1 MQTLWQDLRYGARTL
16 LKQPGFALIAVATL
30 ALGIGANTAIFSV
43 VNGVL
48 FRPLPYTD
56 PDRLYW
62 VTIDRQDLG
71 NRFTLS
77 NADFLI
83 LKQHNQSFE
92 KLAAVTGERMN
103 LTGGREPERISGLR
117 VSADFFAALGAK
129 PEMGRTFL
137 PDEDQPGKP
146 LIAVISHSLWQH
158 HLNSDPEP
166 TGRTISLNDRI
177 YTVIGVMPSGF
188 TFIRSVEVWPI
199 LQVSPP
205 KRRGPFGM
213 RLVGKLKPGIDEQQ
227 VRAELTALRDQAER
241 EWPDPQNG
249 SGLAR
254 WSYEAEPLK
263 EVFTGNLRPVLLVL
277 LAAVGCVLLIATA
290 NVANLLLARASTR
303 EREMAIRAALGA
315 SRFRLL
321 RQLLTES
328 VLLAAAAGAL
338 GLLLASYGV
347 DLLLKLEPGNL
358 PRMNEVGID
367 KGVLVFTS
375 CVALLSGI
383 LFGLAPALQVSRT
396 NLNESL
402 KEGGRSSTETR
413 GRARLRGLLV
423 ISQTALALVLLAGAG
438 LMVKS
443 FVRLQQV
450 NPGFNPE
457 GLLTVQVSPPQT
469 RYGEKNKR
477 VAFHRELLERVR
489 SLPGVQSAS
498 TSNSV
503 PPENV
508 GDVDVFEVAGQP
520 VPPDQNRPLAE
531 RLLLSPDHFRTLGIP
546 LLSGR
551 DFSLADDTNA
561 PPVAI
566 INRTM
571 AQRYFPGGEAVG
583 GRIHF
588 GDFGPDVPW
597 ITIVG
602 VAGDVKNNGLS
613 AEDAMTIYAPY
624 EQNLW
629 SWDSISLFLRASSNP
644 QSLTAGVRDAVQAI
658 DKDLPIANIKTGD
671 QLLYDAV
678 GRPRFHTLLIALF
691 AGLALL
697 LAAVGIYG
705 VISYSVAQRT
715 HELGIRLA
723 VGARPR
729 DVLFLVMRQGMMLT
743 LTGTV
748 IGVLAAFGLTRL
760 LTSLLFRV
768 SATDPLMFAGV
779 AALLVAVALL
789 ACWIPARRATKVDPM
804 IALRYE

>member
-1 MQTLWQDLRYGARTL
+1 MQTLIQDLRYGARML
-16 LKQPGFALIAVATL
+16 VRQPGFTLIAVITL
-30 ALGIGANTAIFSV
+30 ALGVGANTAIFSV

-48 FRPLPYTD
+48 FRALPYAD
-56 PDRLYW
+56 ANRLYW

-92 KLAAVTGERMN
+92 KLALMQGDRLN
-103 LTGGREPERISGLR
+103 LTGGREPEYIAAHK
-117 VSADFFAALGAK
+117 VTADYFAVLGAQ
-129 PEMGRTFL
+129 PELGRTFL

-146 LIAVISHSLWQH
+146 LVAVVSHSLWQR

-166 TGRTISLNDRI
+166 TGRTISLNDKI
-177 YTVIGVMPSGF
+177 YTVVGVMPPDF
-188 TFIRSVEVWPI
+188 RLFRSVDVWPI
-199 LQVSPP
+199 MQVTPP
-205 KRRGPFGM
+205 KRRAPFGM
-213 RLVGKLKPGIDEQQ
+213 RMVAKLKPGIDEPQL
-227 VRAELTALRDQAER
+227 RAELTALRDQTER
-241 EWPDPQNG
+241 EWPNPQNG
-249 SGLAR
+249 SGLAL

-263 EVFTGNLRPVLLVL
+263 EVITGNLRPVLLVL

-303 EREMAIRAALGA
+303 EREMAIRSAMGA

-328 VLLAAAAGAL
+328 VLLAAAGGAL

-347 DLLLKLEPGNL
+347 ELLLRLEPGNL

-375 CVALLSGI
+375 CISLLSGI

-402 KEGGRSSTETR
+402 KEGGRSSTEAG
-413 GRARLRGLLV
+413 GRKRLRGLLV
-423 ISQTALALVLLAGAG
+423 VSQTAVALVLLAGAG
-438 LMVKS
+438 LMIKS

-457 GLLTVQVSPPQT
+457 GVLTVQVSPPQA
-469 RYGEKNKR
+469 RYDEDHKK
-477 VAFHRELLERVR
+477 VAFLRELLERVR
-489 SLPGVQSAS
+489 GLPGVQSAGS
-498 TSNSV
+498 SSDV
-503 PPENV
+503 PPQNV

-531 RLLLSPDHFRTLGIP
+531 RIILSPDYFRVMGIP
-546 LLSGR
+546 LVSGR
-551 DFSLADDTNA
+551 DFSLDDDTDA
-561 PPVAI
+561 PPVVI
-566 INRTM
+566 INQTM
-571 AQRYFPGGEAVG
+571 AQRYFPIGEAVG
-583 GRIHF
+583 ARIHF
-588 GDFGPDVPW
+588 GDFGPDAAW

-602 VAGDVKNNGLS
+602 VVGDVKNNGLS
-613 AEDAMTIYAPY
+613 AEDSLTIYQPF
-624 EQNLW
+624 EQGPAVP
-629 SWDSISLFLRASSNP
+629 ISLFLRSSSSP
-644 QSLTAGVRDAVQAI
+644 QSLTAGVRDVVQTM
-658 DKDLPIANIKTGD
+658 DKDLPIANIKTGEE
-671 QLLYDAV
+671 LLYEAV
-678 GRPRFHTLLIALF
+678 GQPRFHTLLIALF

-729 DVLFLVMRQGMMLT
+729 DVLFLVIRQGMMLT

-760 LTSLLFRV
+760 LSSLLFQV
-768 SATDPLMFAGV
+768 SATDPMTFV
-779 AALLVAVALL
+779 AVATLLVAVALL

-804 IALRYE
+804 VALRYE

>member
-1 MQTLWQDLRYGARTL
+1 MQTLFQDLRYGARTL
-16 LKQPGFALIAVATL
+16 LKQPGFALIAIVTL

-48 FRPLPYTD
+48 FRPLPYAD
-56 PDRLYW
+56 ADRLYW

-83 LKQHNQSFE
+83 LKQHSQSFE
-92 KLAAVTGERMN
+92 KLAFIQGDRMN
-103 LTGGREPERISGLR
+103 LTGGREPERIAAQR
-117 VSADFFAALGAK
+117 VSADFFASLGAHA
-129 PEMGRTFL
+129 ELGRTFL
-137 PDEDQPGKP
+137 PEEDQPGKP
-146 LIAVISHSLWQH
+146 LVAVVSHSLWQR

-166 TGRTISLNDRI
+166 GGRTITLNDKS
-177 YTVIGVMPSGF
+177 YTVIGVMPPDF
-188 TFIRSVEVWPI
+188 RFVRSVDVWPI
-199 LQVSPP
+199 LQVTPP
-205 KRRGPFGM
+205 KRHGPFGL
-213 RLVGKLKPGIDEQQ
+213 RLVAKLKPGIDEPQL
-227 VRAELTALRDQAER
+227 RAELAALRDQAER
-241 EWPDPQNG
+241 EWPDPESG
-249 SGLAR
+249 SGLPR
-254 WSYEAEPLK
+254 WSYAAEPLK
-263 EVFTGNLRPVLLVL
+263 EVITGNLRPVLLVL

-315 SRFRLL
+315 SRLRLL

-328 VLLAAAAGAL
+328 VLLAAAGGAM
-338 GLLLASYGV
+338 GLLLASYGI

-367 KGVLVFTS
+367 KAVLIFTS
-375 CVALLSGI
+375 CVALLSGL

-396 NLNESL
+396 SLNESL

-413 GRARLRGLLV
+413 GRKRLRGLLV
-423 ISQTALALVLLAGAG
+423 VSQTALALVLLAGAG
-438 LMVKS
+438 LMIKS
-443 FVRLQQV
+443 FARLQQV
-450 NPGFNPE
+450 NPGFKPE

-469 RYGEKNKR
+469 RYGEKQKR
-477 VAFHRELLERVR
+477 IAFHRELLERVR
-489 SLPGVQSAS
+489 SVPGVLSAS
-498 TSNSV
+498 TSTDV

-508 GDVDVFEVAGQP
+508 WDVDVFEVAGQP

-531 RLLLSPDHFRTLGIP
+531 RVLLSPDHFRTMGIP

-551 DFSLADDTNA
+551 DFSSADDTDA
-561 PPVAI
+561 PEVAV
-566 INRTM
+566 INQSM
-571 AQRYFPGGEAVG
+571 AQRYFPDGGAVG
-583 GRIHF
+583 SRIHF
-588 GDFGPDVPW
+588 GDFGPDASW
-597 ITIVG
+597 ITIIGVVG
-602 VAGDVKNNGLS
+602 NVKNNGLS
-613 AEDAMTIYAPY
+613 AEDAMTIYEAY

-629 SWDSISLFLRASSNP
+629 SWGSISLFLRSSSNP
-644 QSLTAGVRDAVQAI
+644 QSLTAGVRDVVQAI
-658 DKDLPIANIKTGD
+658 DKDLPIANIKTGN

-678 GRPRFHTLLIALF
+678 GQQRFHTLLIALF
-691 AGLALL
+691 AAVALV

-729 DVLFLVMRQGMMLT
+729 DVLFLVMRQGMIMT

-748 IGVLAAFGLTRL
+748 IGTLAAFALTRL
-760 LTSLLFRV
+760 MSSLLFRV
-768 SATDPLMFAGV
+768 SATDPLTFVGV
-779 AALLVAVALL
+779 ATLLVAVALL

-804 IALRYE
+804 VALRYE

>member
-1 MQTLWQDLRYGARTL
+1 MQDLRYGVRTL
-16 LKQPGFALIAVATL
+16 LNQPGFALIAVVTL

-48 FRPLPYTD
+48 FRPLPYSD
-56 PDRLYW
+56 ADRLYW

-71 NRFTLS
+71 QGFTLS

-92 KLAAVTGERMN
+92 KLALLQGDRMN
-103 LTGGREPERISGLR
+103 LTGGPEPEHISAHK
-117 VSADFFAALGAK
+117 VTADYFGVLGAQ
-129 PEMGRTFL
+129 PELGRTFL
-137 PDEDQPGKP
+137 PNEDQPGKP
-146 LIAVISHSLWQH
+146 LVAVVSHSLWQR

-166 TGRTISLNDRI
+166 TGRTISLNDKI
-177 YTVIGVMPSGF
+177 YTVVGVMPPDF
-188 TFIRSVEVWPI
+188 RLFRSVDVWPI
-199 LQVSPP
+199 MQVSPP
-205 KRRGPFGM
+205 NRRGPFGLRM
-213 RLVGKLKPGIDEQQ
+213 VAKLKPGIDDGQ
-227 VRAELTALRDQAER
+227 VRSDLIALRDQAER
-241 EWPDPQNG
+241 VWPNAENG
-249 SGLAR
+249 SGLSR

-263 EVFTGNLRPVLLVL
+263 EFITGNLRPVLLVL
-277 LAAVGCVLLIATA
+277 LVAVGCVLLIATA

-315 SRFRLL
+315 SRFRLV

-328 VLLAAAAGAL
+328 VLLAAAGGAF

-367 KGVLVFTS
+367 KTVLVFTS

-402 KEGGRSSTETR
+402 KEGGRSATEAS
-413 GRARLRGLLV
+413 GRKRLRGLLV
-423 ISQTALALVLLAGAG
+423 VSQTALALVLLAGAG
-438 LMVKS
+438 LMIKS

-457 GLLTVQVSPPQT
+457 GVLSAQLSLPQS
-469 RYGEKNKR
+469 RYGEQHKR

-489 SLPGVQSAS
+489 GLPGVQSAGLS
-498 TSNSV
+498 SDV
-503 PPENV
+503 PPQNV
-508 GDVDVFEVAGQP
+508 GDVDVFEVAGEP
-520 VPPDQNRPLAE
+520 IPPEQNRPLAE
-531 RLLLSPDHFRTLGIP
+531 RILLSPDYFRVMGIP

-551 DFSLADDTNA
+551 DFERADNSDA
-561 PPVAI
+561 PRVAI
-566 INRTM
+566 INQTM
-571 AQRYFPGGEAVG
+571 AQRYFPEGGAVG

-602 VAGDVKNNGLS
+602 VVGDVKNNGLS
-613 AEDAMTIYAPY
+613 AEDALTIYEPY
-624 EQNLW
+624 EQGFVMWGTLV
-629 SWDSISLFLRASSNP
+629 LFLRSSSNP
-644 QSLTAGVRDAVQAI
+644 EMLTAGVRDVVQTM

-671 QLLYDAV
+671 QLLYEAV
-678 GRPRFHTLLIALF
+678 GQPRFHTLLIALF

-723 VGARPR
+723 VGARPQ
-729 DVLFLVMRQGMMLT
+729 DVLFLVIRQGMMMT
-743 LTGTV
+743 LAGTA
-748 IGVLAAFGLTRL
+748 IGLVAAFGLTRL
-760 LTSLLFRV
+760 LGSLLFRV
-768 SATDPLMFAGV
+768 SATDPMTFVGV

-789 ACWIPARRATKVDPM
+789 ACWIPARRATKVDP
-804 IALRYE
+804 IVALRYE

>member
-1 MQTLWQDLRYGARTL
+1 MNTLWQDLRYGARTL
-16 LKQPGFALIAVATL
+16 LKQPGFALIAVFTL

-48 FRPLPYTD
+48 FRPLPFAD

-103 LTGGREPERISGLR
+103 LTGGREPERISAHR
-117 VSADFFAALGAK
+117 VSADFFAALGAQ
-129 PEMGRTFL
+129 PEIGRTFL

-146 LIAVISHSLWQH
+146 LVAVVSHSLWQR
-158 HLNSDPEP
+158 HLNSDPDP
-166 TGRTISLNDRI
+166 TSRTISLNDKT
-177 YTVIGVMPSGF
+177 YMVIGVMPPGF
-188 TFIRSVEVWPI
+188 RLFRSVDVWPI
-199 LQVSPP
+199 MQVTPP

-213 RLVGKLKPGIDEQQ
+213 RLVAKLKPGVDGPQ

-241 EWPDPQNG
+241 EWPDPQSG
-249 SGLAR
+249 SGLAK

-263 EVFTGNLRPVLLVL
+263 EFITGNLRPVLLVL
-277 LAAVGCVLLIATA
+277 LVAVGCVLLIATA

-303 EREMAIRAALGA
+303 DREMAIRAALGA

-328 VLLAAAAGAL
+328 VLLAAAGGAL
-338 GLLLASYGV
+338 GLLLASYGI

-375 CVALLSGI
+375 CVSLLSGL
-383 LFGLAPALQVSRT
+383 LFGVAPALQLSRT

-402 KEGGRSSTETR
+402 KEGGRSSTEAR
-413 GRARLRGLLV
+413 GRKRARGLLV
-423 ISQTALALVLLAGAG
+423 VSQTALALVLLAGAG
-438 LMVKS
+438 VMIKS

-450 NPGFNPE
+450 NPGFNPD
-457 GLLTVQVSPPQT
+457 GLLTVQVSLPQV
-469 RYGEKNKR
+469 RYSENHRR
-477 VAFHRELLERVR
+477 VAFHREILERLR
-489 SLPGVQSAS
+489 GLPGVESVA
-498 TSNSV
+498 TSSDV
-503 PPENV
+503 PPQNV
-508 GDVDVFEVAGQP
+508 GDVDTFEVAGQP
-520 VPPDQNRPLAE
+520 VPPAQNRPLAE
-531 RLLLSPDHFRTLGIP
+531 RILLSTDYFHAMGIP
-546 LLSGR
+546 LLNGR
-551 DFSLADDTNA
+551 AFERTDDADA
-561 PPVAI
+561 PQVAI
-566 INRTM
+566 VNQTM
-571 AQRYFPGGEAVG
+571 AQRYFPAGDAVG

-588 GDFGPDVPW
+588 GNFGPDAPW

-602 VAGDVKNNGLS
+602 VVGDVKNNGLS
-613 AEDAMTIYAPY
+613 AGDSITIYEPY
-624 EQNLW
+624 EQNPAVP
-629 SWDSISLFLRASSNP
+629 ISVFLRSLSNP
-644 QSLTAGVRDAVQAI
+644 ERLTAGVREVVQAI
-658 DKDLPIANIKTGD
+658 DKELPISNIKTGD
-671 QLLYDAV
+671 QLLYEAV
-678 GRPRFHTLLIALF
+678 GQPRFHTVLIALF

-715 HELGIRLA
+715 HEIGIRLA

-729 DVLFLVMRQGMMLT
+729 DVLVLVIKQGMMLT
-743 LTGTV
+743 LTGTA
-748 IGVLAAFGLTRL
+748 IGIVAAFGLTRL
-760 LTSLLFRV
+760 LSSLLFQV
-768 SATDPLMFAGV
+768 DAADPLTFAAV
-779 AALLVAVALL
+779 ATLLVAVGFL
-789 ACWIPARRATKVDPM
+789 ACWIPARRATNVDPM

>member
-1 MQTLWQDLRYGARTL
+1 
-16 LKQPGFALIAVATL
+16 
-30 ALGIGANTAIFSV
+30 
-43 VNGVL
+43 
-48 FRPLPYTD
+48 
-56 PDRLYW
+56 
-62 VTIDRQDLG
+62 
-71 NRFTLS
+71 
-77 NADFLI
+77 
-83 LKQHNQSFE
+83 
-92 KLAAVTGERMN
+92 MN
-103 LTGGREPERISGLR
+103 LTGGTEPERIAAQR
-117 VSADFFAALGAK
+117 VSADFFAALGAQPK
-129 PEMGRTFL
+129 LGRTFL

-146 LIAVISHSLWQH
+146 LVAVVSHSLWQRY
-158 HLNSDPEP
+158 LNSDPEP
-166 TGRTISLNDRI
+166 AGRTISLNDKI
-177 YTVIGVMPSGF
+177 YTVVGVMAPDF
-188 TFIRSVEVWPI
+188 RFVRSVDVWPI

-205 KRRGPFGM
+205 QRRGPFGNRM
-213 RLVGKLKPGIDEQQ
+213 VAKLKPGIDDGQL
-227 VRAELTALRDQAER
+227 RAELAALRDQAER
-241 EWPDPQNG
+241 EWPDAENG

-254 WSYEAEPLK
+254 WSYVAEPLK
-263 EVFTGNLRPVLLVL
+263 EVVTGNLRPVLLVL

-303 EREMAIRAALGA
+303 EREMAIRGALGA

-328 VLLAAAAGAL
+328 VLLAAAGGAL
-338 GLLLASYGV
+338 GLLLASYGIDV
-347 DLLLKLEPGNL
+347 LQKLEPGNL
-358 PRMNEVGID
+358 PRMDEVGID

-375 CVALLSGI
+375 CVSLLSGI

-413 GRARLRGLLV
+413 GRKRLRGLLV

-438 LMVKS
+438 LMIKS

-457 GLLTVQVSPPQT
+457 GVLTVQISPPQT

-477 VAFHRELLERVR
+477 VSFNRELLERLR

-498 TSNSV
+498 TSDSV

-531 RLLLSPDHFRTLGIP
+531 RLLLSPDHFRTMGIP

-551 DFSLADDTNA
+551 DFSLADDTDA

-566 INRTM
+566 VNRAM
-571 AQRYFPGGEAVG
+571 AQRYFPEGEAVG

-588 GDFGPDVPW
+588 GDFGPEVPW

-602 VAGDVKNNGLS
+602 VVGDVKNNGLS

-629 SWDSISLFLRASSNP
+629 SFGPVTLFLRTSSKP
-644 QSLTAGVRDAVQAI
+644 EALTAGVRDVVQAL
-658 DKDLPIANIKTGD
+658 DKDLPLANIKTGD

-678 GRPRFHTLLIALF
+678 GQPRFHTFLIALF
-691 AGLALL
+691 AAVAML

-715 HELGIRLA
+715 HEIGIRLA
-723 VGARPR
+723 VGARPQ
-729 DVLFLVMRQGMMLT
+729 DVLLLVIRQGMIMT
-743 LTGTV
+743 SIGTG
-748 IGVLAAFGLTRL
+748 IGLLAAFGLTRL
-760 LTSLLFRV
+760 MTSLLFRV
-768 SATDPLMFAGV
+768 SATDPLTFAGV
-779 AALLVAVALL
+779 ATLLVAVALL

-804 IALRYE
+804 VALRYE

>member
-1 MQTLWQDLRYGARTL
+1 MQTLWQDLRYGGRML
-16 LKQPGFALIAVATL
+16 LKQPGFALIAIVTL
-30 ALGIGANTAIFSV
+30 GLGIGANTAIFSV

-48 FRPLPYTD
+48 FRPLPYAD

-77 NADFLI
+77 NADFRI

-103 LTGGREPERISGLR
+103 LTGGREPERIASLR
-117 VSADFFAALGAK
+117 VSADFFAALGAQ

-137 PDEDQPGKP
+137 ADEDQPGKP
-146 LIAVISHSLWQH
+146 LVAVVSHSLWQR
-158 HLNSDPEP
+158 HLSSDPEP
-166 TGRTISLNDRI
+166 AGRTISLNDRI
-177 YTVIGVMPSGF
+177 YTVIGVMPPDF
-188 TFIRSVEVWPI
+188 RLFRSVDVWPI
-199 LQVSPP
+199 MQVNPP

-213 RLVGKLKPGIDEQQ
+213 RLVAKLKPGIDEQQ

-254 WSYEAEPLK
+254 WSYAAEPLK
-263 EVFTGNLRPVLLVL
+263 EVITGNLRPVLLVL

-328 VLLAAAAGAL
+328 VLLAAAGGTL
-338 GLLLASYGV
+338 GLLLASYGI

-367 KGVLVFTS
+367 RGVLIFTS

-383 LFGLAPALQVSRT
+383 LFGLVPALQISRT

-413 GRARLRGLLV
+413 GRKRLRGLLV
-423 ISQTALALVLLAGAG
+423 VSQTALALVLLAGAG
-438 LMVKS
+438 LMIKS

-457 GLLTVQVSPPQT
+457 GMLTVQVAPPQT
-469 RYGEKNKR
+469 RYGEKHKR
-477 VAFHRELLERVR
+477 VSFQRELLERVR

-520 VPPDQNRPLAE
+520 VPSDQNRPLAE
-531 RLLLSPDHFRTLGIP
+531 RLLLSPDHFRTMGIP

-551 DFSLADDTNA
+551 DFSSADDGDA
-561 PPVAI
+561 PSVAI

-571 AQRYFPGGEAVG
+571 AQRYFPGGDAVG

-588 GDFGPDVPW
+588 GDFGPDEPW

-602 VAGDVKNNGLS
+602 VVGDVKNNGLS
-613 AEDAMTIYAPY
+613 AEDAMTIYGPY

-629 SWDSISLFLRASSNP
+629 SWGSISLFLRSSSTP
-644 QSLTAGVRDAVQAI
+644 ESLTSGVRDAVQAM
-658 DKDLPIANIKTGD
+658 DKDLPIANIKTGE

-748 IGVLAAFGLTRL
+748 IGVLTAFGLTRL

-768 SATDPLMFAGV
+768 SATDPLTFAGV
-779 AALLVAVALL
+779 AIVLVAVALL

>member
-1 MQTLWQDLRYGARTL
+1 MGTFFQDLRYGARML
-16 LKQPGFALIAVATL
+16 LKQPGFTLTAIVTL

-48 FRPLPYTD
+48 FRPLPYAD
-56 PDRLYW
+56 ADRLYW
-62 VTIDRQDLG
+62 ITIDRQDLG

-92 KLAAVTGERMN
+92 KLALMQGDLMI
-103 LTGGREPERISGLR
+103 LTGGPEPERIPAHR
-117 VSADFFAALGAK
+117 VSADYFAALGAQ
-129 PEMGRTFL
+129 PELGRTFL

-146 LIAVISHSLWQH
+146 LVAVISHGLWQR

-166 TGRTISLNDRI
+166 AGRTISLNDKT
-177 YTVIGVMPSGF
+177 YTVVGVMPPDF
-188 TFIRSVEVWPI
+188 RLFRSVDVWPI
-199 LQVSPP
+199 LQVNPP
-205 KRRGPFGM
+205 KCHCPFGM
-213 RLVGKLKPGIDEQQ
+213 RVVAKLKTEVDDEQ
-227 VRAELTALRDQAER
+227 VRAELAALRDQAER
-241 EWPDPQNG
+241 EWPDPENG

-254 WSYEAEPLK
+254 WSYVAEPLK
-263 EVFTGNLRPVLLVL
+263 EFITGNLRPVLLVL

-303 EREMAIRAALGA
+303 EREMAIRAAMGA

-328 VLLAAAAGAL
+328 VLLAAAGGAL
-338 GLLLASYGV
+338 GLLLASYGI

-367 KGVLVFTS
+367 KGVLAFTS
-375 CVALLSGI
+375 CVSLLSGL

-413 GRARLRGLLV
+413 GRKRLRGLLV

-438 LMVKS
+438 LMIKS

-457 GLLTVQVSPPQT
+457 GVLTVQVSLPQT
-469 RYGEKNKR
+469 RYGERHKR
-477 VAFHRELLERVR
+477 VSFQRELLERIR
-489 SLPGVQSAS
+489 NLPAVQSAG
-498 TSNSV
+498 TSSDV
-503 PPENV
+503 PPLNV

-531 RLLLSPDHFRTLGIP
+531 RILLSPDYFRAMGIP

-551 DFSLADDTNA
+551 DFSLADDPDA

-571 AQRYFPGGEAVG
+571 AERYFPDGEAVG

-588 GDFGPDVPW
+588 GDFGAGVPW

-602 VAGDVKNNGLS
+602 VVGDVKNNGLS
-613 AEDAMTIYAPY
+613 AEDALTIYAPY

-629 SWDSISLFLRASSNP
+629 SFGPISLCVRSSSRP
-644 QSLTAGVRDAVQAI
+644 EPVTAGVRDVVQAL
-658 DKDLPIANIKTGD
+658 DKNLPIANIKTGD

-678 GRPRFHTLLIALF
+678 GRPRFHTFLIALF
-691 AGLALL
+691 AAVAML

-715 HELGIRLA
+715 HEIGIRLA
-723 VGARPR
+723 VGARPQ
-729 DVLFLVMRQGMMLT
+729 DVLLLVIRQGMIMT
-743 LTGTV
+743 SIGTG
-748 IGVLAAFGLTRL
+748 IGLFAAFGLTRL
-760 LTSLLFRV
+760 MTSLLFRV
-768 SATDPLMFAGV
+768 RATDPLTFAGV
-779 AALLVAVALL
+779 ATLLVAVALL
-789 ACWIPARRATKVDPM
+789 ACWIPARRATKVDPI

>member
-1 MQTLWQDLRYGARTL
+1 MGTFFQDLRYGARML
-16 LKQPGFALIAVATL
+16 LKHPGFALIAVVTL

-48 FRPLPYTD
+48 FRPLPYAD
-56 PDRLYW
+56 ADRLYW

-92 KLAAVTGERMN
+92 KLALMQGDLMI
-103 LTGGREPERISGLR
+103 LTGGPEPERIPANK
-117 VSADFFAALGAK
+117 VTAEYFAVLGAQ
-129 PEMGRTFL
+129 PELGRTFS
-137 PDEDQPGKP
+137 PDEDEPGKP
-146 LIAVISHSLWQH
+146 LVAVVSHSLWQR
-158 HLNSDPEP
+158 HLNSDPDP
-166 TGRTISLNDRI
+166 TGRTISLNDKT
-177 YTVIGVMPSGF
+177 YTVVGVMPPDF
-188 TFIRSVEVWPI
+188 RLFRSVDVWPI
-199 LQVSPP
+199 MQVSPP
-205 KRRGPFGM
+205 NRRAPFGKRM
-213 RLVGKLKPGIDEQQ
+213 VAKLKPGIDEPQM
-227 VRAELTALRDQAER
+227 RAELTALRDQTER
-241 EWPDPQNG
+241 EWPNPENG
-249 SGLAR
+249 SGLAL

-263 EVFTGNLRPVLLVL
+263 EVITGNLRPVLLVL
-277 LAAVGCVLLIATA
+277 LVSVGCVLLIATA

-328 VLLAAAAGAL
+328 VMLAAAGGAL
-338 GLLLASYGV
+338 GLLLASYGI

-375 CVALLSGI
+375 CISLLSGI

-402 KEGGRSSTETR
+402 KEGGRSSTETS
-413 GRARLRGLLV
+413 GRKRLRGLLV

-438 LMVKS
+438 LMIKS

-457 GLLTVQVSPPQT
+457 GVLTVQVSMPQT
-469 RYGEKNKR
+469 RYGERQKR
-477 VAFHRELLERVR
+477 VSFQRELLERVR
-489 SLPGVQSAS
+489 SLPAVQSAG
-498 TSNSV
+498 TSSDV
-503 PPENV
+503 PPQNV

-531 RLLLSPDHFRTLGIP
+531 RILLSPDYFRAMGIP
-546 LLSGR
+546 FLSGR
-551 DFSLADDTNA
+551 DFSLADDPDA

-571 AQRYFPGGEAVG
+571 AERYFPDGEAVG

-588 GDFGPDVPW
+588 GDFGADAPW

-602 VAGDVKNNGLS
+602 VVGDVKNNGLS
-613 AEDAMTIYAPY
+613 AEDALTIYVPY

-629 SWDSISLFLRASSNP
+629 SFGPLSVCVRSSSKP
-644 QSLTAGVRDAVQAI
+644 EPVTAGVRDVVQAL

-678 GRPRFHTLLIALF
+678 GQPRFHTFLIALF
-691 AGLALL
+691 AAVAML

-715 HELGIRLA
+715 HEIGIRLA
-723 VGARPR
+723 VGARPQ
-729 DVLFLVMRQGMMLT
+729 DVLLLVIRQGMIMT
-743 LTGTV
+743 SIGTA
-748 IGVLAAFGLTRL
+748 IGLFAAFGLTRL
-760 LTSLLFRV
+760 MTSLLFRV
-768 SATDPLMFAGV
+768 SATDPITFAVV

>member
-1 MQTLWQDLRYGARTL
+1 MATFFQDLRYGARML
-16 LKQPGFALIAVATL
+16 LKQPGFTLIAIVTL

-48 FRPLPYTD
+48 FRPLPYAD
-56 PDRLYW
+56 ADRLYW

-77 NADFLI
+77 NADYLI

-92 KLAAVTGERMN
+92 KLALMQGDRMN
-103 LTGGREPERISGLR
+103 LTGGREPEHIPAHK
-117 VSADFFAALGAK
+117 VTADYFAVLGAQ
-129 PEMGRTFL
+129 PELGRTFL

-146 LIAVISHSLWQH
+146 LVAVVSHSLWQR

-166 TGRTISLNDRI
+166 TGRTISLNDKI
-177 YTVIGVMPSGF
+177 YTVVGVMPPDF
-188 TFIRSVEVWPI
+188 KLFRSVDVWPI
-199 LQVSPP
+199 MQVNPP
-205 KRRGPFGM
+205 KRRSPFGLRM
-213 RLVGKLKPGIDEQQ
+213 VAKLKPGIDKPQL
-227 VRAELTALRDQAER
+227 RAELTALRDQTER
-241 EWPDPQNG
+241 EWPNPENG
-249 SGLAR
+249 SGLAL

-263 EVFTGNLRPVLLVL
+263 EIITGNLRPVLLVL
-277 LAAVGCVLLIATA
+277 LVSVGCVLLIATA

-328 VLLAAAAGAL
+328 VLLAAAGGAL

-358 PRMNEVGID
+358 PRMDEVGID

-375 CVALLSGI
+375 CVSLLSGL

-413 GRARLRGLLV
+413 GRKRLRGLLV
-423 ISQTALALVLLAGAG
+423 VSQTALALVLLAGAG
-438 LMVKS
+438 LMIKS

-457 GLLTVQVSPPQT
+457 GILTVQVSPAQT
-469 RYGEKNKR
+469 RYGEDHKK
-477 VAFHRELLERVR
+477 VAFQRELLEHLR
-489 SLPGVQSAS
+489 SLPGVQSAA
-498 TSNSV
+498 TSSDV
-503 PPENV
+503 PPQNV
-508 GDVDVFEVAGQP
+508 SDVDVFEVAGQP

-531 RLLLSPDHFRTLGIP
+531 RIILSTDYFHVMGIP
-546 LLSGR
+546 LLNGR
-551 DFSLADDTNA
+551 DFERTDDSDA

-566 INRTM
+566 INQTM
-571 AQRYFPGGEAVG
+571 AQRYFPSGDAVG
-583 GRIHF
+583 ERVHF
-588 GDFGPDVPW
+588 GDFGQDAPW

-602 VAGDVKNNGLS
+602 VVGDVKNNGLS
-613 AEDAMTIYAPY
+613 AEEALTIYQPF
-624 EQNLW
+624 EQ
-629 SWDSISLFLRASSNP
+629 SPTVPICIFLRSSSSP
-644 QSLTAGVRDAVQAI
+644 ESLTAGVRDSVQAI
-658 DKDLPIANIKTGD
+658 DKELPIANIKTGN
-671 QLLYDAV
+671 QLLYEAV
-678 GRPRFHTLLIALF
+678 GQPRFHTFLIALF
-691 AGLALL
+691 AAVAML

-715 HELGIRLA
+715 HEIGIRLA
-723 VGARPR
+723 VGARPQ
-729 DVLFLVMRQGMMLT
+729 DVLLLVIRQGMVMALIG
-743 LTGTV
+743 TG
-748 IGVLAAFGLTRL
+748 IGLFAAFGLTRL
-760 LTSLLFRV
+760 MTSLLFRV
-768 SATDPLMFAGV
+768 SATDPLTFAGV

-789 ACWIPARRATKVDPM
+789 ACWIPARRATKVDP
-804 IALRYE
+804 IVALRYE

>member
-1 MQTLWQDLRYGARTL
+1 MGTLVQDFRYSARML
-16 LKQPGFALIAVATL
+16 LKQPGFALIAIVTL

-48 FRPLPYTD
+48 FRPLPYAE

-83 LKQHNQSFE
+83 LKKHNQSFE
-92 KLAAVTGERMN
+92 KLALLQGDLMILA
-103 LTGGREPERISGLR
+103 GGPEPQRIPAHK
-117 VSADFFAALGAK
+117 VSADYFAALGAQ
-129 PEMGRTFL
+129 PELGRTFL

-146 LIAVISHSLWQH
+146 LVAVISHSLWQR

-166 TGRTISLNDRI
+166 IGRTISLNDKV
-177 YTVIGVMPSGF
+177 YNVIGVMPPDF
-188 TFIRSVEVWPI
+188 RLFRSVDVWPI
-199 LQVSPP
+199 LQVSTP
-205 KRRGPFGM
+205 KRHGPFGLRM
-213 RLVGKLKPGIDEQQ
+213 VAKLKPGIDEPQ
-227 VRAELTALRDQAER
+227 VRAELVALRDQAER
-241 EWPDPQNG
+241 EWPDPESS
-249 SGLAR
+249 SGLK

-263 EVFTGNLRPVLLVL
+263 EVMTGNLRPVLLVL
-277 LAAVGCVLLIATA
+277 LVSVGCVLLIATA

-328 VLLAAAAGAL
+328 VLLAAAGGAL
-338 GLLLASYGV
+338 GLLLASYGI

-375 CVALLSGI
+375 CVSLLSGL
-383 LFGLAPALQVSRT
+383 LFGVAPAVQVSRT

-413 GRARLRGLLV
+413 GRKRLRGLLV
-423 ISQTALALVLLAGAG
+423 VSQTALALVLLAGAG
-438 LMVKS
+438 LMIKS

-457 GLLTVQVSPPQT
+457 SLLTVQVSPPPA
-469 RYGEKNKR
+469 RYSDAQKK

-489 SLPGVQSAS
+489 GLPGVQSAG
-498 TSNSV
+498 TSSDV
-503 PPENV
+503 PPQNV
-508 GDVDVFEVAGQP
+508 NDVDTFEVEGQP

-531 RLLLSPDHFRTLGIP
+531 RIILSDDYFRSMGIP
-546 LLSGR
+546 VLNGR
-551 DFSLADDTNA
+551 DFERADDNDA

-566 INRTM
+566 INQTM
-571 AQRYFPGGEAVG
+571 ARRYFSGGEAVG
-583 GRIHF
+583 GRLHF
-588 GDFGPDVPW
+588 GDFGPDATW

-602 VAGDVKNNGLS
+602 VVGDVKNNGLS
-613 AEDAMTIYAPY
+613 AEDALTIYQPF
-624 EQNLW
+624 EQGPTVP
-629 SWDSISLFLRASSNP
+629 ICLFFRSSSNP
-644 QSLTAGVRDAVQAI
+644 EPLIAGVRDVVQTL

-671 QLLYDAV
+671 QLLYEAV
-678 GRPRFHTLLIALF
+678 GQPRFHTFLIALF
-691 AGLALL
+691 AAVALL

-705 VISYSVAQRT
+705 VISYTVAQRT

-723 VGARPR
+723 VGARPQ
-729 DVLFLVMRQGMMLT
+729 DVLFLVIRQGMMMT
-743 LTGTV
+743 LAGTA
-748 IGVLAAFGLTRL
+748 IGLVAAFGLTRL
-760 LTSLLFRV
+760 LTSLLFHV
-768 SATDPLMFAGV
+768 SATDPLTFGGV
-779 AALLVAVALL
+779 ATLLVAVAFL